1 MANEV
6 DEFKTCD
13 LYLAAS
19 IQASGYKMTKHTQ
32 DRERVYFHYDNNG
45 DLVSRVTQ
53 EYLAHRLEVDALL
66 LVDNIRSLKSL
77 CAEIKKSLNK
87 RRTGAPYLSC

>member
-1 MANEV
+1 MANEL
-6 DEFKTCD
+6 DEYKTCD

-19 IQASGYKMTKHTQ
+19 IQASGYKMTKNTQ
-32 DRERVYFHYDNNG
+32 ERERVYFHYDNNG

-53 EYLAHRLEVDALL
+53 EYLAHRLEVDALA

-77 CAEIKKSLNK
+77 CAEIKRGNG
-87 RRTGAPYLSC
+87 RQRTGRSF